1 MQELLKDSALCAA
14 NRKDREWRKNGRQV
28 ERSATYKLLFAIHL
42 LMAFVCH
49 QLSKSLP
56 FEIDFFGVDK
66 FFFSM
71 IFQSLWR
78 FSIVCRY
85 QDIWRMP
92 HVPCHLSEIGQPET
106 ISLTINNRNH
116 KSIEKLPNQIYFSQ
130 SIDIIQLSVGQ
141 KVESDHAS
149 ISFVTEQH
157 SHPTLLIQLL
167 YAAVEIL
174 FFCSQMPFLCGM
186 DGFVR
191 MDICSWGKNCCV
203 MNQLQ

>member
-1 MQELLKDSALCAA
+1 MLC
-14 NRKDREWRKNGRQV
+14 
-28 ERSATYKLLFAIHL
+28 AIHL

-56 FEIDFFGVDK
+56 FEIDFGWFLGVDK

-92 HVPCHLSEIGQPET
+92 HVACHLSEIGQPET

-157 SHPTLLIQLL
+157 SYPTANTVTLCSCRNS
-167 YAAVEIL
+167 L
-174 FFCSQMPFLCGM
+174 FLQSNAISVWDGWFC
-186 DGFVR
+186 
-191 MDICSWGKNCCV
+191 
-203 MNQLQ
+203 